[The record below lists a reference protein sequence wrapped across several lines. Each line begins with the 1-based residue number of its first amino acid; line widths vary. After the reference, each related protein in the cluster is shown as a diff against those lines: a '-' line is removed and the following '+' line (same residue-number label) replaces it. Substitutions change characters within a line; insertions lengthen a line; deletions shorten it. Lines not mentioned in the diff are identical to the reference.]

1 MDGGY
6 NCILASGS
14 FMTITLGLIADTHIP
29 DRRSSLHPQILP
41 AFREAG
47 VAAILHAGDICSPQ
61 VLEQLETVAPV
72 YAVRGNRDWVLLRH
86 LPSTRLL
93 EFGDVRVAMAHGHGR
108 WLNYFQDRVNY
119 IFNGFQLERYTPRLL
134 DAFTDAQ
141 VIVFGHTH
149 RRLIQWSNAQLLINP
164 GSPHVTKD
172 RDQQG
177 TLGLLH
183 IEDGGKLNA
192 EFIFLD
198 AVEED

>member
-1 MDGGY
+1 M
-6 NCILASGS
+6 A
-14 FMTITLGLIADTHIP
+14 ITLGLIADTHIP

-41 AFREAG
+41 AFKTAG
-47 VAAILHAGDICSPQ
+47 VDAILHAGDICAPQ

-72 YAVRGNRDWVLLRH
+72 YAVRGNRDWVLMRH
-86 LPSTRLL
+86 LPAARLL
-93 EFGDVRVAMAHGHGR
+93 EFGGVRVAMAHGHGR
-108 WLNYFQDRVNY
+108 WRNYLLDRVNY

-134 DAFTDAQ
+134 GAFADAH

-149 RRLIQWSNAQLLINP
+149 RRLIQWSGGQLLINP
-164 GSPHVTKD
+164 GSPHVSED

-183 IEDGGKLNA
+183 IENGDELNA

-198 AVEED
+198 SVE